1 MKLRIVHTQT
11 LLLLSAVLL
20 TVLCMGALN
29 AWNLRNGFSEFLVS
43 RDTERLENFA
53 NLVGARAE
61 KAGGINA
68 LIAQG
73 VDLENLFREF
83 GQKQNPNA
91 VKTLIPKIS
100 TDKNNSLFSP
110 PPHPT
115 TSIDAFKERV
125 AIYNNSGQLIL
136 GSSVQSSSEPIITRP
151 IDVKGEVIA
160 QVHMIQLKPVP
171 DDIES
176 KFLTSQYQSILIVSG
191 ALLFI
196 AFLLARWVARQWVQ
210 PLLEIQNFTKRIAN
224 GAFDNRLIDHRSD
237 EIGDAMRNINQM
249 AESLQKLETSRRR
262 WIADMSHELRTPL
275 TILRGEIDALV
286 DGIIPTKTA
295 ALISLQEEV
304 LHLNALVD
312 DLHLLAM
319 SDLRALPC
327 YFEEI
332 DALEL
337 VENLLERF
345 SLRVEQENISLIFE
359 NRPAHSI
366 TVHWDKKRIEQ
377 LLGNLLD
384 NSLRYTDAPGK
395 IIFNLSQHEQNVMIQ
410 IQDTPPGLSHSDFDR
425 IFEPLFRA
433 DLSRSRQSGGGGG
446 GSGLG
451 LAICQQIVQAHHGH
465 ISAAASVLGGV
476 QLTIELPIALA
487 NKQNFQS

>member
-61 KAGGINA
+61 KAGGINS

-83 GQKQNPNA
+83 GQKQNPNS
-91 VKTLIPKIS
+91 VKTLLPKIS
-100 TDKNNSLFSP
+100 ADKNNTLFSP

-136 GSSVQSSSEPIITRP
+136 GSSVQSSSEPIIKRP

-160 QVHMIQLKPVP
+160 HVHMIQLKPVP
-171 DDIES
+171 NDVES
-176 KFLTSQYQSILIVSG
+176 KFLTSQYQSIIIVSA

-224 GAFDNRLIDHRSD
+224 GAFDNRLIDRRSD

-332 DALEL
+332 DAREL

-345 SLRVEQENISLIFE
+345 SLRAKQENISLIFE

-384 NSLRYTDAPGK
+384 NSFRYTDAPGK
-395 IIFNLSQHEQNVMIQ
+395 IVFNLSQHKQNVMIQ
-410 IQDTPPGLSHSDFDR
+410 INDTPPGLSNSDFDR

-433 DLSRSRQSGGGGG
+433 DLSRSRQLSGG

-451 LAICQQIVQAHHGH
+451 LAICQKIVQAHHGH
-465 ISAAASVLGGV
+465 ISAVASVLGGV
-476 QLTIELPIALA
+476 QLTIELPIAFA
-487 NKQNFQS
+487 NNKDFQL

>member
-29 AWNLRNGFSEFLVS
+29 AWNLRNGFSEFLIS

-53 NLVGARAE
+53 KLVTARAE
-61 KAGGINA
+61 KAGSINA

-73 VDLENLFREF
+73 IDLENLFREF
-83 GQKQNPNA
+83 GQAQNSTSIKAILPR
-91 VKTLIPKIS
+91 IS
-100 TDKNNSLFSP
+100 IQNESNIFAS
-110 PPHPT
+110 PPHPA

-125 AIYNNSGQLIL
+125 AIYNNNGQLIL
-136 GSSVQSSSEPIITRP
+136 GNSIQASSETIIKRD
-151 IDVKGEVIA
+151 IYVRGELSA
-160 QVHMIQLKPVP
+160 QIYMIKLKPVP

-176 KFLTSQYQSILIVSG
+176 KFLTSQYQSIFLVSG
-191 ALLFI
+191 TLLII

-210 PLLEIQNFTKRIAN
+210 PLLEIQRFTKVIAH
-224 GAFDNRLIDHRSD
+224 GAFDTRLQVQRSD
-237 EIGDAMRNINQM
+237 EIGDAIRNINQM

-286 DGIIPTKTA
+286 DGIIPTQTA

-345 SLRVEQENISLIFE
+345 SLRAKQENISLIFE

-366 TVHWDKKRIEQ
+366 TVNWDKKRIEQ
-377 LLGNLLD
+377 LLGNLID
-384 NSLRYTDAPGK
+384 NSFRYSDAPGK
-395 IIFNLSQHEQNVMIQ
+395 IVFNLSQHKQNVMIQ
-410 IQDTPPGLSHSDFDR
+410 INDTPPGLSNSDFDR

-433 DLSRSRQSGGGGG
+433 DLSRSRQSGGGG
-446 GSGLG
+446 SGLG
-451 LAICQQIVQAHHGH
+451 LAICQKIVQAHHGH

-476 QLTIELPIALA
+476 QLTIELPIACTN
-487 NKQNFQS
+487 NKDIQS

>member
-1 MKLRIVHTQT
+1 MKLRIAHTQT
-11 LLLLSAVLL
+11 LLLLSAVLI

-53 NLVGARAE
+53 NLVTARAE
-61 KAGGINA
+61 KAGSMNA

-83 GQKQNPNA
+83 GQAQNSNSIKSILPRISPQKEN
-91 VKTLIPKIS
+91 KIFAS
-100 TDKNNSLFSP
+100 
-110 PPHPT
+110 PPHPA

-125 AIYNNSGQLIL
+125 AVYNNNGQLIL
-136 GSSVQSSSEPIITRP
+136 GSGIQSSSETIIKRA
-151 IDVKGEVIA
+151 IYVRGELSAHI
-160 QVHMIQLKPVP
+160 HMIKLKPVP

-176 KFLTSQYQSILIVSG
+176 KFLTSQYQSILLVSG
-191 ALLFI
+191 TLLII

-210 PLLEIQNFTKRIAN
+210 PLLEIQQFTKVIAH
-224 GAFDNRLIDHRSD
+224 GAFDTRLKVQRSD

-249 AESLQKLETSRRR
+249 TESLQQLEASRRR

-286 DGIIPTKTA
+286 DGIIPNHPC

-319 SDLRALPC
+319 SDIRTLPC
-327 YFEEI
+327 YFEEL

-337 VENLLERF
+337 LESLLERF
-345 SLRVEQENISLIFE
+345 SLRAQKENLRLVFE
-359 NRPAHSI
+359 NKPTHPI
-366 TVHWDKKRIEQ
+366 KVQWDKMRIEQ
-377 LLGNLLD
+377 LLGNMLD
-384 NSLRYTDAPGK
+384 NSLRYTDAPGQIVLHLEK
-395 IIFNLSQHEQNVMIQ
+395 IQQHIVIRIE
-410 IQDTPPGLSHSDFDR
+410 DTSPGLSSSDLNR
-425 IFEPLFRA
+425 VFEPLFRA
-433 DLSRSRQSGGGGG
+433 DLSRQRQSG

-451 LAICQQIVQAHHGH
+451 LAICQQIVRAHQGSIQAQS
-465 ISAAASVLGGV
+465 SALGG
-476 QLTIELPIALA
+476 LEFIISLPIIGASQL
-487 NKQNFQS
+487 